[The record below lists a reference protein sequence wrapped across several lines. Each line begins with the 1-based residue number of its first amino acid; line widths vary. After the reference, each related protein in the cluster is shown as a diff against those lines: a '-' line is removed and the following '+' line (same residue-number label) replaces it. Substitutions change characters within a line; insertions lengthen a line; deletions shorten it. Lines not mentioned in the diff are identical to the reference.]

1 LALTGSYRVSCNS
14 AFVGI
19 ALLYISLAL
28 TCGGI
33 MTLLLLVAHLVIIRY
48 GVIAHEKRCLSGE
61 FCDDYRCYTTQV
73 RRWIWR
79 RCFASANCDA
89 VTKLFGTAA
98 ILRQKVDNL
107 LRNVTNFR

>member
-73 RRWIWR
+73 RRWI
-79 RCFASANCDA
+79 
-89 VTKLFGTAA
+89 
-98 ILRQKVDNL
+98 
-107 LRNVTNFR
+107 